1 MGSQIVIVHEQKS
14 RKRWAAMGFL
24 LLVALGIISWFI
36 APGIITWMK
45 GGSRTLRIALVDIP
59 QQQEQL
65 IVTVILTLL
74 LAIVAALL
82 VTIFTPRKAINV
94 KEKDLIAERLDGVK
108 YHEKAKKRQRKLN
121 REMRN
126 YVEQQNKF
134 K

>member
-1 MGSQIVIVHEQKS
+1 MGSQIVITNERKS
-14 RKRWAAMGFL
+14 RRRWAAIGFL
-24 LLVALGIISWFI
+24 LLFSLGVISWFV
-36 APGIITWMK
+36 APEIIRWMK
-45 GGSRTLRIALVDIP
+45 GGSRTLRIALLEVP
-59 QQQEQL
+59 AAQEQL

-74 LAIVAALL
+74 LAIVAALI
-82 VTIFTPRKAINV
+82 VTIFSPKKSINV

-126 YVEQQNKF
+126 YVESQNK